1 MESIKSA
8 FKDFL
13 AALQMARLYATRHPM
28 FEESLDKAYLS
39 LQEPLKDR
47 DDLTIG
53 IVGEELAFQK
63 EVFFDLSKL
72 VKPAI
77 NFLRERK
84 IEKIGFCRGV
94 NKEELRK
101 FIEFLC
107 LPKEEIKGN
116 FPEQLQA
123 SGINNI
129 VAGTLQVSG
138 GSTIAKDNLSVDA
151 SALYETSLD
160 KISQSTT
167 AMVDNEACD
176 LLFFRL
182 LVNNII
188 KSLTSQG
195 EELLKLVT
203 VKRFDATTFT
213 HLLNVSILS
222 MYFASK
228 LGYKK
233 DDVLDL
239 GIAALLHDIGK
250 LYISRKLI
258 KKSGSLTDEELAQ
271 VKKHTF
277 LGAELLLQYVDSL
290 GILPVVVAF
299 QHHPKYNLKA
309 SPDSA
314 LSKPHIASSLVS
326 LCDTYDALSCRRS
339 YKADY
344 PPDAIYQLMLRE
356 KDSSFYPELTDKFFS
371 VMGVWPIG
379 SIVSLSDG
387 RVAAVVEQNEA
398 DCAAPKVKIISP
410 VPSQELLDLSQL
422 AGRIKIERYLNP
434 WKEAKQFLH
443 LV

>member
-239 GIAALLHDIGK
+239 GIAALLHDIWK

-258 KKSGSLTDEELAQ
+258 KKSGSLTD
-271 VKKHTF
+271 
-277 LGAELLLQYVDSL
+277 
-290 GILPVVVAF
+290 
-299 QHHPKYNLKA
+299 
-309 SPDSA
+309 
-314 LSKPHIASSLVS
+314 
-326 LCDTYDALSCRRS
+326 
-339 YKADY
+339 
-344 PPDAIYQLMLRE
+344 
-356 KDSSFYPELTDKFFS
+356 
-371 VMGVWPIG
+371 
-379 SIVSLSDG
+379 
-387 RVAAVVEQNEA
+387 
-398 DCAAPKVKIISP
+398 
-410 VPSQELLDLSQL
+410 
-422 AGRIKIERYLNP
+422 
-434 WKEAKQFLH
+434 
-443 LV
+443 